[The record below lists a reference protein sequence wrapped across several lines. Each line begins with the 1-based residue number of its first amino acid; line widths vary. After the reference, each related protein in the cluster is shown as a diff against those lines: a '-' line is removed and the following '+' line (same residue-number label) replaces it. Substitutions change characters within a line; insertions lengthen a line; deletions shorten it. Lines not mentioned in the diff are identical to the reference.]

1 MEGSGEAGFGDK
13 TYPAKV
19 KLRLDLGNR
28 FQGFDKASWPRGVYE
43 LGLTGDN
50 NFSIRLDGA
59 KAGNFDAMDGFV
71 LVAESSAKRIAG
83 SIVLQRVFRLSAPL
97 PVPERYDPPLVVRF
111 SMDK

>member
-1 MEGSGEAGFGDK
+1 
-13 TYPAKV
+13 
-19 KLRLDLGNR
+19 
-28 FQGFDKASWPRGVYE
+28 
-43 LGLTGDN
+43 
-50 NFSIRLDGA
+50 
-59 KAGNFDAMDGFV
+59 MDGFV